1 MGQWRVAQVVFRN
14 LPRSLET
21 TDYSAGPEC
30 VTLWHHKNA
39 LRSRECCYFLNIRP
53 MNHVNSQIFLSTSN
67 YLSPEP
73 STIICSSPTSIPSP
87 STFGEGA
94 RFEVC
99 SPLTLGGL
107 LNKLC
112 LFCKAQHPACCI
124 HQENETHWTT
134 EADLTQLELNF
145 LAIWKRG
152 PACGAD

>member
-39 LRSRECCYFLNIRP
+39 LRSRECCYFLNMRP

-112 LFCKAQHPACCI
+112 LFCKAQH
-124 HQENETHWTT
+124 
-134 EADLTQLELNF
+134 LTGQQRQTWPSLNSIF
-145 LAIWKRG
+145 WRFGSEGLLVEQINRWWQ
-152 PACGAD
+152 